1 MYPFRRLF
9 FAALLCALLCVA
21 TAQKARADTITF
33 DDVPG
38 TGLRPIAGDRYQSQ
52 GVLLSTNGT
61 GLFVSGNGT
70 QNVLF
75 ASNNSRVIINFVLP
89 GTTTPGVTDSVSLF
103 TIGSNAL
110 GTFSSAQAFDIN
122 GNLLGTRS
130 ASSGAQLVFSVAGI
144 NRVVFTPAVLDSGSI
159 DTLTF
164 NTPTAA
170 SPSAVPEP
178 ATTVLLGTGLLG
190 VVGAARRRRRAV
202 GS

>member
-1 MYPFRRLF
+1 MYPFRKLL

-21 TAQKARADTITF
+21 AAQKARADTITF

-38 TGLRPIAGDRYQSQ
+38 TGLRPIAGDRYQPQ
-52 GVLLSTNGT
+52 GVLLSTNGA
-61 GLFVSGNGT
+61 GLFVSGGGT
-70 QNVLF
+70 QNVLS
-75 ASNNSRVIINFVLP
+75 AGTSARVIINFVLP
-89 GTTTPGVTDSVSLF
+89 GTTTPGVTDSVTLF

-144 NRVVFTPAVLDSGSI
+144 NRVVFTPAVLDGGFI
-159 DTLTF
+159 DTLAF

-178 ATTVLLGTGLLG
+178 ATMILFGTGLAG
-190 VVGAARRRRRAV
+190 VIGAARRRRRRA
-202 GS
+202 